1 MKKLKAIFILL
12 FVASISIYAQNYDDP
27 QNIDLQ
33 YNRDAEYPGGMNKF
47 ITDLW
52 NSMSYTQ
59 EAIDARVDGTI
70 TISFDVEAN
79 GEVSKVDVIGGLGMG
94 IDEEVVNVL
103 KTMKF
108 IPALV
113 EGKTVKMNL
122 MLTVPIRVGPN
133 SKLKK

>member
-1 MKKLKAIFILL
+1 MKKNLAIFILL
-12 FVASISIYAQNYDDP
+12 FVASISLYAQNYDDP

-33 YNRDAEYPGGMNKF
+33 YNRDATYPGGMNKF

-94 IDEEVVNVL
+94 IDEEVANVI
-103 KTMKF
+103 KAMTF
-108 IPALV
+108 TPALV
-113 EGKTVKMNL
+113 EGKAVKMNL

-133 SKLKK
+133 SRLKK

>member
-1 MKKLKAIFILL
+1 MKKILVILSL
-12 FVASISIYAQNYDDP
+12 FFAASLSVYAQNYDDP

-33 YNRDAEYPGGMNKF
+33 YNRDATYPGGMNKF

-70 TISFDVEAN
+70 TISFDVESD
-79 GEVSKVDVIGGLGMG
+79 GKVIKVDIIDGLGMG
-94 IDEEVVNVL
+94 IDEEVARVI

-108 IPALV
+108 TTALV
-113 EGKTVKMNL
+113 EGKAVKMNL
-122 MLTVPIRVGPN
+122 MFTVPIRVGPN

>member
-94 IDEEVVNVL
+94 IDEEVANVI
-103 KTMKF
+103 KAMTF
-108 IPALV
+108 TPALV
-113 EGKTVKMNL
+113 EGKAVKMNL
-122 MLTVPIRVGPN
+122 MFTVPIRVGPN
-133 SKLKK
+133 SRLKK

>member
-1 MKKLKAIFILL
+1 MKKLQVIFILF
-12 FVASISIYAQNYDDP
+12 FVASLNIYAQNYDDP

-52 NSMSYTQ
+52 NSTSYTQ
-59 EAIDARVDGTI
+59 EAIDARVDGEI

-79 GEVSKVDVIGGLGMG
+79 GEVSKVDIISGLGMG
-94 IDEEVVNVL
+94 IDEEVSNVI

-108 IPALV
+108 IPAQIK
-113 EGKTVKMNL
+113 GKAVKMNL
-122 MLTVPIRVGPN
+122 TLTVPIRVGPN
-133 SKLKK
+133 SRLKK

>member
-59 EAIDARVDGTI
+59 EAIDTRVDGEI
-70 TISFDVEAN
+70 IISFDV
-79 GEVSKVDVIGGLGMG
+79 GIDSIVSGVEIIYGLGFG
-94 IDEEVVNVL
+94 IDEEVEKVL
-103 KTMKF
+103 SKIKF

-113 EGKTVKMNL
+113 EGKAVKMNL
-122 MLTVPIRVGPN
+122 MLTVPIRVGPK

>member
-94 IDEEVVNVL
+94 IDEEVANVI
-103 KTMKF
+103 KAMTF
-108 IPALV
+108 TPALV
-113 EGKTVKMNL
+113 EGKAVKMNL

-133 SKLKK
+133 SRLKK

>member
-12 FVASISIYAQNYDDP
+12 FVASISLYAQNYDDP

-33 YNRDAEYPGGMNKF
+33 YNRDATYPGGMNKF

-94 IDEEVVNVL
+94 IDEEVANVI
-103 KTMKF
+103 KAMTF
-108 IPALV
+108 TPALV
-113 EGKTVKMNL
+113 EGKAVKMNL

-133 SKLKK
+133 SRLKK

>member
-33 YNRDAEYPGGMNKF
+33 YNRDATYPGGMNKF

-94 IDEEVVNVL
+94 IDEEVANVI
-103 KTMKF
+103 KAMTF
-108 IPALV
+108 TPALV
-113 EGKTVKMNL
+113 EGKAVKMNL

-133 SKLKK
+133 SRLKK

>member
-59 EAIDARVDGTI
+59 EAIDARVDGEI

-79 GEVSKVDVIGGLGMG
+79 GEVSKVDIISGLGMG
-94 IDEEVVNVL
+94 IDEEVANVI
-103 KTMKF
+103 KAMTF
-108 IPALV
+108 TPALV
-113 EGKTVKMNL
+113 EGKAVKMNL
-122 MLTVPIRVGPN
+122 MFTVPIRVGPN
-133 SKLKK
+133 SRLKK

>member
-1 MKKLKAIFILL
+1 MKKLQVIFILF
-12 FVASISIYAQNYDDP
+12 FVASFNIYAQNYDDP

-52 NSMSYTQ
+52 NNMSYTQ
-59 EAIDARVDGTI
+59 EAIDTRVDGEI

-79 GEVSKVDVIGGLGMG
+79 GEVSKVDIISGLGMG
-94 IDEEVVNVL
+94 IDEEVSNVI

-108 IPALV
+108 IPAQIK
-113 EGKTVKMNL
+113 GKTVKMNL
-122 MLTVPIRVGPN
+122 TLTVPIRVGPN
-133 SKLKK
+133 SRLKR

>member
-12 FVASISIYAQNYDDP
+12 FVASISLYAQNYDDP

-59 EAIDARVDGTI
+59 EAIDTRVDGEI
-70 TISFDVEAN
+70 IISFDV
-79 GEVSKVDVIGGLGMG
+79 GIDSIVSGVEIIYGLGFG
-94 IDEEVVNVL
+94 IDEEVEKVL
-103 KTMKF
+103 SKIKF

-113 EGKTVKMNL
+113 EGKAVKMNL
-122 MLTVPIRVGPN
+122 MLTVPIRVGPK

>member
-1 MKKLKAIFILL
+1 MKKNLAIFILL
-12 FVASISIYAQNYDDP
+12 FVASISLYAQNYDDP

-94 IDEEVVNVL
+94 IDEEVANVI
-103 KTMKF
+103 KAMTF
-108 IPALV
+108 TPALV
-113 EGKTVKMNL
+113 EGKAVKMNL

-133 SKLKK
+133 SRLKK